1 MYKRQG
7 IARAGCV
14 SGLVHSA
21 HYVVG
26 GSLAG
31 CSNEWI
37 TRILPASTLA
47 PFLFN
52 CTRYTISLI
61 VFGAKDKELLQFCK
75 PK

>member
-1 MYKRQG
+1 M
-7 IARAGCV
+7 

-61 VFGAKDKELLQFCK
+61 VFGAKLLKGNNFANQNNSK
-75 PK
+75 RISS

>member
-1 MYKRQG
+1 M
-7 IARAGCV
+7 

-61 VFGAKDKELLQFCK
+61 VFGAKDKELLLTK
-75 PK
+75 G